1 MTSKGK
7 GIKWVGID
15 YGQCLMTPS
24 SLRNPRM
31 FGDIAKLVGKHEM
44 IPVWIDRM
52 RRLKEKY
59 KSYSLIKEGHKDEIK
74 SWVLDNDHEAYE
86 IFNQKEQELLA
97 LAPGAHEF
105 TLWINKK
112 GLKPWIVSELKK
124 TLGRVGSDAIT
135 RFLINKGMLEH
146 FSYFV
151 TPQGKVDLSTGE
163 SFSCYEGTSKQS
175 GTLYDLLMKEL
186 AEEGIEPQ
194 DCVMIGDKLST
205 DIVPPK
211 ERGFVTI
218 QYTGHIDMGPC
229 ESTDY
234 YAKDWFEVKE
244 IMENLL

>member
-1 MTSKGK
+1 MTTKARR
-7 GIKWVGID
+7 IKWVGID

-59 KSYSLIKEGHKDEIK
+59 ISYSGIKEAHKDEIE
-74 SWVLDNDHEAYE
+74 SWVLDNDHEAYA
-86 IFNQKEQELLA
+86 IFNQKEQELLG
-97 LAPGAHEF
+97 LGTGAHEF
-105 TLWINKK
+105 ILWINEK
-112 GLKPWIVSELKK
+112 GIKPWVVSELKK
-124 TLGRVGSDAIT
+124 TLGKVGSDAIT
-135 RFLINKGMLEH
+135 RFLENKGIIEY

-151 TPQGKVDLSTGE
+151 TPQGKMDLSTGE
-163 SFSCYEGTSKQS
+163 RFPDYNGTSKQS
-175 GTLYDLLMKEL
+175 GTLYDLLIKEL
-186 AEEGIEPQ
+186 AEEGIAPQ

-234 YAKDWFEVKE
+234 YAKDWVEVKE
-244 IMENLL
+244 IIENLV